1 MTNAPEMGKR
11 IGMGSQL
18 IQGNIFNVQRY
29 SLHDGP
35 GIRTVVFMKG
45 CPLRCKWCS
54 NPESWVAVREMYYD
68 ASKCI
73 GTEACGYCLSA
84 CGRRALSEDDGGIVK
99 IDRKE
104 CVQGCL
110 DCAAVCPSR
119 AIDVYGRLMSV
130 EEVLKIAE
138 QDSMFYKRSGGGL
151 TLSGGEATAQI
162 EFAEAL
168 LAGAK
173 RRRIHTAIETCG
185 YSPWSHFSRLL
196 PNLDMIHF
204 DLKSLNE
211 QAHIQFTGVSP
222 RQIRENLERLSH
234 SFERRNIVI
243 RTPVIPGFNDS
254 AEAIA
259 EISEFVASLGGIRH
273 ELLKYHRYGS
283 GKYDFLGRTYELGQA
298 ELSDER
304 FAALCALAAEY
315 TS

>member
-1 MTNAPEMGKR
+1 MEHQP
-11 IGMGSQL
+11 L
-18 IQGNIFNVQRY
+18 QGNIFNIQRY

-45 CPLRCKWCS
+45 CPLRCRWCS
-54 NPESWVAVREMYYD
+54 NPESWLSAREMYYD
-68 ASKCI
+68 AGKCI
-73 GTEACGYCLSA
+73 GTEACGFCLAA
-84 CGRRALSEDDGGIVK
+84 CGRGAIADDPVSGKVK
-99 IDRKE
+99 IDRGL

-119 AIDVYGRLMSV
+119 SLDVYGRLMTV
-130 EEVLKIAE
+130 EEVLKIAGE
-138 QDSMFYKRSGGGL
+138 DSLFYQRSGGGL

-162 EFAEAL
+162 GFAEAL

-185 YSPWSHFSRLL
+185 YSPWNHFSRLL
-196 PNLDMIHF
+196 PSLSMIHY

-211 QAHIQFTGVSP
+211 QAHLQFTGVSP
-222 RQIRENLERLSH
+222 RLIKENLERLSR
-234 SFERRNIVI
+234 SFERSNIIV

-259 EISEFVASLGGIRH
+259 EIAEFVSSLGGIRH

-283 GKYDFLGRTYELGQA
+283 VKYGLLGRSYELGQE
-298 ELSDER
+298 ELSEEK
-304 FAALCALAAEY
+304 FAALTRVAAQY
-315 TS
+315 SF

>member
-1 MTNAPEMGKR
+1 MEHQP
-11 IGMGSQL
+11 L
-18 IQGNIFNVQRY
+18 QGNIFNIQRY

-54 NPESWVAVREMYYD
+54 NPESWLSVREMYYD
-68 ASKCI
+68 AGKCI
-73 GTEACGYCLSA
+73 GTEACGFCFKA
-84 CGRRALSEDDGGIVK
+84 CSRGAISEDCSSGKVK
-99 IDRKE
+99 IDRGK

-110 DCAAVCPSR
+110 DCAAVCPSKSL
-119 AIDVYGRLMSV
+119 DVYGRLMTV
-130 EEVLKIAE
+130 EEVLRIAE

-162 EFAEAL
+162 EFAETL

-173 RRRIHTAIETCG
+173 QRRIHTAIETCG
-185 YSPWSHFSRLL
+185 YSPWSHLSRLL
-196 PNLDMIHF
+196 PSLNMIHY

-222 RQIRENLERLSH
+222 RLIKENLERLSH
-234 SFERRNIVI
+234 SFERSNIVV
-243 RTPVIPGFNDS
+243 RTPVIPGFNDT

-259 EISEFVASLGGIRH
+259 EIAEFVGSLGGIRH

-283 GKYDFLGRTYELGQA
+283 GKYGLLGRTYELGQE
-298 ELSDER
+298 ELSEER
-304 FAALCALAAEY
+304 FAALSGVVTQKKRLI
-315 TS
+315 